1 MRVRQIDNVLD
12 LLEIY
17 ARERSPMTLTALSE
31 ALGIPKSS
39 TFNIIETLV
48 SRGFLYETKPRGG
61 YYPTHRLLELARSMM
76 EGDPLTARLHGQLQ
90 ALARAT
96 GETAVLSAREQ
107 DDVVYVDVV
116 ESSAPIRYF
125 AKVGER
131 RPIHTTSSGKAIL
144 ISYAPAERE
153 RILRGLRYLPYQQ
166 ATKKGARELAA
177 DLDASIGRGW
187 CEDLAESTPDV
198 MGLGVP
204 VVTAG
209 RRFGL
214 AVAGPMYRMQDNRAV
229 LVAHLRDAARLL
241 AALEKDPS
249 RAS

>member
-12 LLEIY
+12 LFEIY
-17 ARERSPMTLTALSE
+17 ARERSPLTLTALSQ

-61 YYPTHRLLELARSMM
+61 YYPTQRLLALARSTRD
-76 EGDPLTARLHGQLQ
+76 GDPLTARLHGQLQ
-90 ALARAT
+90 ALAAAT

-107 DDVVYVDVV
+107 NDVVYVDVV
-116 ESSAPIRYF
+116 ESTAPIRYF

-144 ISYAPAERE
+144 ISYEPSERAG
-153 RILRGLRYLPYQQ
+153 ILQELRYFPDQL
-166 ATKKGARELAA
+166 ATSKGALELAA

-187 CEDLAESTPDV
+187 CEDIAESTPDV

-204 VVTAG
+204 VVTGG

-214 AVAGPMYRMQDNRAV
+214 AVAGPVYRMQNNREA
-229 LVAHLRDAARLL
+229 LVAHLRDAARLIGGI
-241 AALEKDPS
+241 
-249 RAS
+249 